1 MEPVLNIAVSGLR
14 AAAKRLEVSASN
26 VANDRSTGYVPRRVQ
41 QTAYAAGGTRAES
54 VPVQP
59 PSVPFV
65 DPNDPDAAATRPN
78 VSLEEEIVEQML
90 ARRAYE
96 ANLRTVEAADRM
108 TRTLLDTIA

>member
-78 VSLEEEIVEQML
+78 VSVEEEIVEQML

-108 TRTLLDTIA
+108 TRTLLDTVA